1 MARRNVALAQPRQAP
16 AKKRRSRGSKRNLT
30 LEAERPP
37 AAFDDLEQA
46 FFAAAPPDEAAPAA
60 APECF
65 DDLVA
70 AGPAPRDPLAAVR
83 RALGAARAA
92 LRRLFAPAG
101 AQRAARK

>member
-1 MARRNVALAQPRQAP
+1 MARRNVALAQPPQVP
-16 AKKRRSRGSKRNLT
+16 AKKRRSRGSKRNPT
-30 LEAERPP
+30 REAERAP

-60 APECF
+60 APERF

-70 AGPAPRDPLAAVR
+70 LGPAPTDPLAAVR

-92 LRRLFAPAG
+92 LGRLFAPPG
-101 AQRAARK
+101 AQRAPRK